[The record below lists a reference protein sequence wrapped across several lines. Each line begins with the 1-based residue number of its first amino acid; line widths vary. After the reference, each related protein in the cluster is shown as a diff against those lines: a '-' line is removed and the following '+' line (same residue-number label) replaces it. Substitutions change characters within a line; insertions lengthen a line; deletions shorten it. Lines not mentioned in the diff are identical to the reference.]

1 MAQSTS
7 FKEPPAMFDPYSE
20 WKMVKSD
27 GVNKILAELDKFF
40 LKDKDRC
47 AFLAYDKF
55 TNYRRADGMPVKDF
69 LLKFELLRNT
79 CVTYG
84 IEIPDKI
91 VAHQMLQS
99 AGFSVDKR
107 ELIITTLSTFF

>member
-1 MAQSTS
+1 MKGDAR
-7 FKEPPAMFDPYSE
+7 KAALKVGIDD
-20 WKMVKSD
+20 MVKND
-27 GVNKILAELDKFF
+27 GVDKILAELNKFF

-55 TNYRRADGMPVKDF
+55 TKYRRADGMSVKDF

-107 ELIITTLSTFF
+107 ELIYYFVYFFC